1 MPSAA
6 YVRQASLARRRRFR
20 RAGWPGISTQL
31 QPVTFPTSPLTMRV
45 HIALGADLNA
55 SHLSWNWLD
64 VTEYV
69 REDLGVS
76 LTLGRRDEYGRVT
89 ASKAQLKLR
98 NPDGIFVRLNPT
110 GPYFGLLSRNTP
122 IWIELNPGSGFVD
135 RYYGYINELPT
146 RWGDQSGSGSFVTI
160 TCAGVMRRLAQGE
173 VLRSAVTRSTL
184 GTTPGD
190 YVPHAYWPMEDGAGA
205 SSFLPAT
212 LDTQP
217 VLPSGSVAFASQS
230 DLAGS
235 DALPVFSGGASA
247 TFAVPGYTS
256 TGVWALQLLVRAP
269 SEPTPSTT
277 IATVTTGGQGLIVR
291 YELNLSPGPPSQMIL
306 RGYDS
311 VGGVQTVAQILFDG
325 SGPGNPLAADFY
337 GNWWSVRVAEITSGS
352 NVIAYLGLAAT
363 DGSGASVN
371 GGSVAGSHSTI
382 GAVTLSA
389 ASATDQIAFGHVAAF
404 TDPAFSVS
412 TDLTLNAAA
421 LSGWAGELAHERV
434 SRLCREASIPAHV
447 TAGTSAAMG
456 PQGSGT
462 LLDEL
467 RDCEAADGGVLY
479 EHQFGIGYQA
489 LSERFNQ
496 PVALELDFDA
506 GHIIMPAPADDD
518 QRLRNEWTVARD
530 GGSFATYRDDANV
543 ALNGLYDDQATVNV
557 ETDAQLADVAGWKV
571 HVGTVDE
578 YRWPGIPIKLH
589 GSPDVI
595 PAWLA
600 TPLGSRVTIDNPP
613 AGLPPDQ
620 IDLVL
625 EGYTERWDTVSWD
638 VSLNTSPAS
647 AYRVGVYGTAPT
659 VSRYDSANSA
669 LSAAVGTS
677 DTSLTVA
684 TEAGH
689 APWITTASYASQF
702 PFDIGIGGEQIA
714 VTGIVSATSP
724 QTFTVTRGV
733 NGVSKS
739 HDSGAQVRLWQPAR
753 YAL

>member
-1 MPSAA
+1 MGVAALTAA
-6 YVRQASLARRRRFR
+6 YRKLRGGPYLLLP
-20 RAGWPGISTQL
+20 AGELLSA
-31 QPVTFPTSPLTMRV
+31 TFPTSPLTMRV
-45 HIALGADLNA
+45 HIALGADLTA

-76 LTLGRRDEYGRVT
+76 LTLGRRDENGRVT
-89 ASKAQLKLR
+89 PSKAQLKLR

-146 RWGDQSGSGSFVTI
+146 RWADQSGTDSFVTI

-190 YVPHAYWPMEDGAGA
+190 YVPLAYWPMEDGAE
-205 SSFLPAT
+205 SLSFLPAT
-212 LDTQP
+212 LNTQAVIP
-217 VLPSGSVAFASQS
+217 TGTVAYAAQS

-235 DALPVFSGGASA
+235 RPLPVFDSGASA
-247 TFAVPGYTS
+247 VFTVPSYT
-256 TGVWALQLLVRAP
+256 TGGLWALQLLVRAP
-269 SEPTPSTT
+269 SEPSPSTT
-277 IATVTTGGQGLIVR
+277 IAAIDTGGEGLIAR

-306 RGYDS
+306 RGYD
-311 VGGVQTVAQILFDG
+311 VFGTVQTVAQVLFDG
-325 SGPGNPLAADFY
+325 TGPGNPLAAEFY
-337 GNWWSVRVAEITSGS
+337 GEWWSVRVAERTSGS
-352 NVIAYLGLAAT
+352 NVIAYLGLAAI
-363 DGSGASVN
+363 DGSGAAVN
-371 GGSVAGSHSTI
+371 GGSVAGGHSTI
-382 GAVTLSA
+382 ATVTISA
-389 ASATDQIAFGHVAAF
+389 ASTTDQIAFGHAAVF
-404 TDPAFSVS
+404 TDPGFSVS
-412 TDLTLNAAA
+412 TDLVLNAAA
-421 LSGWAGELAHERV
+421 LNGWAGEMAHERV

-447 TAGTSAAMG
+447 TASSSVAMG
-456 PQGSGT
+456 PQGTGT

-479 EHQFGIGYQA
+479 EHQFGIAYQA
-489 LSERFNQ
+489 LSERCNQ
-496 PVALELDFDA
+496 PVTLELDFDA

-518 QRLRNEWTVARD
+518 QRLRNEWTVSRD

-557 ETDAQLADVAGWKV
+557 ETDTQLADVAAWKV
-571 HVGTVDE
+571 HIGTVDE

-589 GSPDVI
+589 GSPALI
-595 PAWLA
+595 PSWLA

-620 IDLVL
+620 IDLII

-647 AYRVGVYGTAPT
+647 PYEVFDLDGEQRLDSGSSTLTSDITSGATSLSVTT
-659 VSRYDSANSA
+659 SDSRDLWTTDSA
-669 LSAAVGTS
+669 
-677 DTSLTVA
+677 
-684 TEAGH
+684 EM
-689 APWITTASYASQF
+689 PF
-702 PFDIGIGGEQIA
+702 PLLIGGEVMTVTAIA
-714 VTGIVSATSP
+714 GASSP
-724 QTFTVTRGV
+724 QTFTVTRSV
-733 NGVSKS
+733 NGVTKA
-739 HDSGAQVRLWQPAR
+739 HLAGAEVHVRDPIIPA
-753 YAL
+753 L

>member
-20 RAGWPGISTQL
+20 RAGWPSISTEP
-31 QPVTFPTSPLTMRV
+31 QPVTFPASPLTMRV
-45 HIALGADLNA
+45 HVALGADLTA
-55 SHLSWNWLD
+55 SHLTWNWLD
-64 VTEYV
+64 VTEWV
-69 REDLGVS
+69 RFDLGIS
-76 LTLGRRDEYGRVT
+76 LTVGRRDGAGRVNP
-89 ASKAQLKLR
+89 SRAQLKLDNR
-98 NPDGIFVRLNPT
+98 DGRFVRLNPA
-110 GPYFGLLSRNTP
+110 GPYFGLLPRNTP

-135 RYYGYINELPT
+135 RYYGYINEWPT
-146 RWGDQSGSGSFVTI
+146 RWADQSGNDSFVTI

-184 GTTPGD
+184 GVTPGD
-190 YVPHAYWPMEDGAGA
+190 YVPLAYWPMEDGGES

-212 LDTQP
+212 LDTAP
-217 VLPSGSVAFASQS
+217 VTPTGSVGFAAQS

-235 DALPVFSGGASA
+235 RPLPIFGSGGV
-247 TFAVPGYTS
+247 AVFTVPAYTS
-256 TGVWALQLLVRAP
+256 GGLWALQLLVRAP

-277 IATVTTGGQGLIVR
+277 IATINTGGEGLIAR
-291 YELNLSPGPPSQMIL
+291 YQLNLSPGPPSQMIL

-311 VGGVQTVAQILFDG
+311 AGAVQTVAQILFDG
-325 SGPGNPLAADFY
+325 TGPGNPLAADFY
-337 GNWWSVRVAEITSGS
+337 GQWWSVRVAERTSGS
-352 NVIAYLGLAAT
+352 DVVAYLGLAAA
-363 DGSGASVN
+363 DGSGSAVN
-371 GGSVAGSHSTI
+371 GGSVVGGHSTI
-382 GAVTLSA
+382 AVVTISA
-389 ASATDQIAFGHVAAF
+389 ASTTDQIAFGHAAVF
-404 TDPAFSVS
+404 TDPSFSVS
-412 TDLTLNAAA
+412 TDLVLNAAA
-421 LSGWAGELAHERV
+421 LDGWAGEMAHERV
-434 SRLCREASIPAHV
+434 SRLCREASIPAQV

-456 PQGSGT
+456 PQGTGT

-489 LSERFNQ
+489 LSERYNQ

-571 HVGTVDE
+571 HIGTVDE
-578 YRWPGIPIKLH
+578 YRWPGIPFKLH
-589 GSPDVI
+589 GSPDLI
-595 PAWLA
+595 PTWLA

-625 EGYTERWDTVSWD
+625 EGYTERWDSVTWD

-647 AYRVGVYGTAPT
+647 AYRVGVYGTALT
-659 VSRYDSANSA
+659 VSRYDSANST
-669 LSAAVGTS
+669 LSASIGTG

-684 TEAGH
+684 TGAGH
-689 APWITTASYASQF
+689 AVWLEGADQ
-702 PFDIGIGGEQIA
+702 FDINVGGEQMT
-714 VTGIVSATSP
+714 VTNVAGTSSP
-724 QTFTVTRGV
+724 QTFTVTRSV

-739 HDSGAQVRLWQPAR
+739 HSAGASLRLWTPAR